1 VSYIL
6 DALRKSEHERQIA
19 AGSGAGMLHP
29 AMIDNYRKKG
39 LKAPLLAGSALVVA
53 LSGALGWAFWPR
65 SPLPPAARDAAL
77 TVERAPVAAPV
88 NVTAPA
94 PVPAPAP
101 TRKASAGSAAAVVAA
116 TKPASEP
123 PAKKNAAPLSASA
136 PVATPGRVA
145 TRPSEDVGE
154 APKGLPKISV
164 SGYIDDEGSRLA
176 IINDRLVR
184 EGEEI
189 EPGLRLEKIVGE
201 TAYFNYKGQRFHR

>member
-1 VSYIL
+1 MSYIL

-94 PVPAPAP
+94 PAP
-101 TRKASAGSAAAVVAA
+101 TRKASGGSAAAVAAA

-123 PAKKNAAPLSASA
+123 PAKQAVRDRQQTSPLQRDCRWPCPMLAVVSARPTRSVSWRQRHRQERNSPA
-136 PVATPGRVA
+136 GVASGHFSGCS
-145 TRPSEDVGE
+145 RPSLD
-154 APKGLPKISV
+154 
-164 SGYIDDEGSRLA
+164 
-176 IINDRLVR
+176 
-184 EGEEI
+184 
-189 EPGLRLEKIVGE
+189 
-201 TAYFNYKGQRFHR
+201 TAYRRLDPKRSAVPVQTYAMHRECRT